1 MAGGGGSH
9 LEGAS
14 ESVAPLGRQA
24 GQKAAATFRT
34 NGQHRAPNPQKLT
47 RQKVD
52 RMVAGSDL
60 AQGIQNGPT
69 VGDSSR
75 CFAPPAEQTVHG
87 HNRIATTALADGLIA
102 NQTTVRR
109 LACEACPGGSSDHET
124 RLVSRQ
130 EHRASLDLSRG
141 LQVSANDGNRRR
153 RATLSS

>member
-1 MAGGGGSH
+1 
-9 LEGAS
+9 
-14 ESVAPLGRQA
+14 
-24 GQKAAATFRT
+24 
-34 NGQHRAPNPQKLT
+34 
-47 RQKVD
+47 
-52 RMVAGSDL
+52 MVAGSDL

-141 LQVSANDGNRRR
+141 YKCL
-153 RATLSS
+153 L